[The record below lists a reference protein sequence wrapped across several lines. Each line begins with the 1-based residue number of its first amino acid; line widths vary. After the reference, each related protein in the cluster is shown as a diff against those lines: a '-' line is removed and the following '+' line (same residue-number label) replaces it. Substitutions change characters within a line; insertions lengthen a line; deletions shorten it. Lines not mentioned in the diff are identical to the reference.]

1 MKLSQSVLG
10 LFTGRRVRGGRALA
24 SGRMMGQVIAR
35 RFLLTAGMLFAV
47 QGIVALLGA
56 ADLVIPDL
64 PSPIPF
70 EFGRSIHL
78 GLATLWPFIGTLGL
92 VYYFLVEELEHDIF
106 SVRLANW
113 QFWLVLLSSLGIYGS
128 LALRIGNGRE
138 YLEGMPVFY
147 VGICLSLALG
157 ALNFYKTLT
166 SDRNAV
172 TPASGV
178 MVIGVFLLLIML
190 MPNIIHFSNPVADEG
205 VKFWMVHLWEEM
217 ALELTTAGFVASF
230 FKTTGMA
237 RPQDVEKWLYLEV
250 TLTVVSALFGTGHH
264 YFWIGYPAYWLVI
277 GFVFSVFQL
286 VPVVF
291 LVHMTYKG
299 LKRRVSTG
307 RREKLALWLIL
318 SSLLYHVLGAYL
330 MGFIISVPWV
340 NLYMHGTFLTSGHA
354 HLAVFGALGFLVLGG
369 SYYCLSRGSE
379 PDERS
384 FRMGVL
390 AVLALNL
397 GLLLMAGSLLAG
409 GLLQTYF
416 WRVLGMDFMQVM
428 QLVRPYLVL
437 RMAGGGL
444 FTLGDMLLGW
454 QIFKAWKQTRPGSA
468 CAHPAD

>member
-10 LFTGRRVRGGRALA
+10 LLTGRRPGGAQPLDK
-24 SGRMMGQVIAR
+24 GRMMGQVIAR
-35 RFLLTAGMLFAV
+35 RYFLAAGMLFAL

-56 ADLVIPDL
+56 ADLVIPDF
-64 PSPIPF
+64 PSPVPF
-70 EFGRSIHL
+70 EFGRSVHL
-78 GLATLWPFIGTLGL
+78 GLATLWPFIGSLGL
-92 VYYFLVEELEHDIF
+92 VYYFVVEELDHDIF

-113 QFWLVLLSSLGIYGS
+113 QFWLVLFSGLGIYGS

-147 VGICLSLALG
+147 AGIAFSLALG
-157 ALNFYKTLT
+157 AFNLYKTVA
-166 SDRNAV
+166 SDRSRV
-172 TPASGV
+172 TPAASV
-178 MVIGVFLLLIML
+178 MAIGVFLLLVMVV
-190 MPNIIHFSNPVADEG
+190 PNIFHFNNPVADEG
-205 VKFWMVHLWEEM
+205 VKFWVVHLWEEM

-237 RPQDVEKWLYLEV
+237 RPKDVEKWLYLEV
-250 TLTVVSALFGTGHH
+250 SLTVVSALFGTGHH

-277 GFVFSVFQL
+277 GFAFSALQL
-286 VPVVF
+286 VPAVF

-307 RREKLALWLIL
+307 KREKLALWLIL
-318 SSLLYHVLGAYL
+318 SSLLYHVLGAYS

-340 NLYMHGTFLTSGHA
+340 NLYMHGTFLTSSHA

-369 SYYCLSRGSE
+369 SYYCLSRGIE
-379 PDERS
+379 PDRKS

-397 GLLLMAGSLLAG
+397 GLLVMAGSLLAG
-409 GLLQTYF
+409 GLVQTYL
-416 WRVLGMDFMQVM
+416 WRVLGMDFMRVM
-428 QLVRPYLVL
+428 ALVQPYLAL
-437 RMAGGGL
+437 RLLGGGL

-454 QIFKAWKQTRPGSA
+454 QIFKVWKETRPRSA
-468 CAHPAD
+468 APLPAD